1 MVILPPIQILIM
13 MYGKWSVIVVGQM
26 KSLALK
32 NTSTMSVTYMQ
43 SGLVLTVTKR
53 IQQRRSLR
61 LTSATGKQLQVSYK
75 VEGVRVVNVWLPE
88 GVELPP
94 IWSAMTLAHQ
104 DEWLYAHQAK
114 SETFHEDI
122 HYSQAE
128 SVLEVRHLRAV

>member
-1 MVILPPIQILIM
+1 M
-13 MYGKWSVIVVGQM
+13 VGQM

-32 NTSTMSVTYMQ
+32 NTSTMSVTYSQ
-43 SGLVLTVTKR
+43 IGLVLIVTKR

-75 VEGVRVVNVWLPE
+75 VEGVRIVNVWLPE

-94 IWSAMTLAHQ
+94 IWSAMTLEHQ

-114 SETFHEDI
+114 SETFYEDI

-128 SVLEVRHLRAV
+128 NVLEVRHLRAV

>member
-1 MVILPPIQILIM
+1 MAIALPILILMM

-26 KSLALK
+26 KCLALK
-32 NTSTMSVTYMQ
+32 NTSKMSVTY
-43 SGLVLTVTKR
+43 SLTGLVLTVTKR
-53 IQQRRSLR
+53 TQQRQSLK

-75 VEGVRVVNVWLPE
+75 VEGVRIVNVWLPE
-88 GVELPP
+88 GVDLPP

-104 DEWLYAHQAK
+104 DEWLYANQVK

-122 HYSQAE
+122 HYSQAD